1 VTLLFGIAGADAV
14 TAACF
19 VELCRAGTSALG
31 FEIVPKH
38 APTYDALRDMMS
50 SDLGMAWAPPLLGAE
65 IVAAGLAEPL
75 VVPVRHGATAFA
87 AAFVVKKSTTTD
99 ATQWPSRT
107 ALVSLQGK
115 RVAWVDPKSA
125 AGYVLPRL
133 HIASHGFDPA
143 KFFVNEE
150 LVGTHLA
157 ALDAVVSGRAD
168 TCATFCRVADDGHIL
183 SAGWLRAD
191 GKPIRQVEI
200 AATTQRVPNDAV
212 LASKKLDDAMRAKVL
227 GWMLEPDEG
236 SAPLLLELMT
246 TSTFRIAS
254 SDHFAPLTAL
264 LEAAKKSGYVPS
276 WSGGEG
282 HLKG

>member
-1 VTLLFGIAGADAV
+1 MLPFGIAGADAV

-19 VELCRAGTSALG
+19 VELCRAASRALDI
-31 FEIVPKH
+31 EIVPKH
-38 APTYDALRDMMS
+38 APTYDALKEMMKGE
-50 SDLGMAWAPPLLGAE
+50 LALAWAPPLLGAE

-87 AAFVVKKSTTTD
+87 SAFVVKKSPTID
-99 ATQWPSRT
+99 SLSWATKS
-107 ALVSLQGK
+107 ALVLLRGK

-133 HIASHGFDPA
+133 HIASHGLDPA
-143 KFFVNEE
+143 EFFSSEE
-150 LVGTHLA
+150 FVGTHLA
-157 ALDAVVSGRAD
+157 ALDAVVSGRVD

-200 AATTQRVPNDAV
+200 AATTQRVPNDAI
-212 LASKKLDDAMRAKVL
+212 LATKQLDPALRAKVM
-227 GWMLEPDEG
+227 GWMLEPDDA

-254 SDHFAPLTAL
+254 PDHFAPLTAL
-264 LEAAKKSGYVPS
+264 LEAAKKSGYIS
-276 WSGGEG
+276 EWGGEG
-282 HLKG
+282 HPKGS

>member
-1 VTLLFGIAGADAV
+1 MLPFGIAGADAV

-19 VELCRAGTSALG
+19 VELCRAGSRALDV
-31 FEIVPKH
+31 EIVPKH
-38 APTYDALRDMMS
+38 APTYAALKEMMKADVS
-50 SDLGMAWAPPLLGAE
+50 LAWAPPLLGAE
-65 IVAAGLAEPL
+65 IVANGLAEPL

-87 AAFVVKKSTTTD
+87 SAFVVKKSQTLD
-99 ATQWPSRT
+99 SAQWPGKA
-107 ALVSLQGK
+107 ALLALQGK

-133 HIASHGFDPA
+133 HIASHGLDPS
-143 KFFVNEE
+143 KFFAGEE

-212 LASKKLDDAMRAKVL
+212 LASPSLDAGTRAKVL
-227 GWMLEPDEG
+227 GWMLEPDEA

-254 SDHFAPLTAL
+254 ADHFAPLTTL
-264 LEAAKKSGYVPS
+264 LEAARKSGYVPD
-276 WSGGEG
+276 WIGGEG
-282 HLKG
+282 HVKG